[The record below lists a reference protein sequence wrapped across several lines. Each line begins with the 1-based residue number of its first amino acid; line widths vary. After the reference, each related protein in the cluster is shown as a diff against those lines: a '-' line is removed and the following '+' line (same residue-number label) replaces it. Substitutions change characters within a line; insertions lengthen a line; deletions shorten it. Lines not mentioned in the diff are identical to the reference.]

1 MSDVIRKLQQRIDK
15 RSNWIAQNESKYAKT
30 WKPAWKEIVEAHT
43 LDKRLMG
50 ELVGLERY
58 RKSGFKR
65 FFEIGTE
72 NVMLKLELKMRQMG
86 IWKEG

>member
-30 WKPAWKEIVEAHT
+30 WKPAWREVVDDQV

-50 ELVGLERY
+50 ELVGLERDYKEY
-58 RKSGFKR
+58 RKWACLIIADLS
-65 FFEIGTE
+65 
-72 NVMLKLELKMRQMG
+72 
-86 IWKEG
+86 